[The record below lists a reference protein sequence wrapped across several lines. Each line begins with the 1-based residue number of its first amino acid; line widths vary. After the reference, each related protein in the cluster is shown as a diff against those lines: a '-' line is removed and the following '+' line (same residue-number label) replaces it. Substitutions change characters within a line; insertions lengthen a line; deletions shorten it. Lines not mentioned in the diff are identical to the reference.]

1 MFVVLELDM
10 YFAWSKKV
18 KRFLNWSGAKLVV
31 LKIRSPDVSGFA
43 GGKNPHGMGFRR
55 AAYSGRIIT
64 AVLWPIRPCPSPS
77 GE

>member
-18 KRFLNWSGAKLVV
+18 KRFLNWSGAKSVV
-31 LKIRSPDVSGFA
+31 VENSPPDVSGLA

-64 AVLWPIRPCPSPS
+64 AAL
-77 GE
+77 